1 MSAATPKHAAAVVAG
16 LALLLHVQDAAACA
30 GCRNPSLAVGRS
42 TDQPIDEGVLRLG
55 ATVTATAI
63 HVIHEAGC
71 AEFETDPSLCT
82 EIPAQ
87 PLYLHDQHLY
97 PVELRAVGEYSF
109 NSTFGVEAQLPFR
122 MVATRIKYTTLDGAP
137 YDPRGPDDV
146 HHRNETVSGV
156 ADAWLLMRVGLSLDK
171 WWLAARPG
179 VSIPIGATRED
190 PFALGDQG
198 LRHQH
203 IQLGTGTF
211 DPLLV
216 LEAFRQWDSLRLGM
230 YVQGQ
235 ASLYDNSHGY
245 RAPWRLFGGASVGTT
260 LVGKLSGSLGPEL
273 FHESEEHWQGM
284 VRQDGSLG
292 RTELLANASL
302 TQRIDSTD
310 INLGVRVPLWRHIV
324 RGSEEPGKLSQPL
337 TVFLGISHQFG
348 AGAKHTSGEVADE
361 EPHDHGHD

>member
-1 MSAATPKHAAAVVAG
+1 MNTMTRLKTASALAACVAI
-16 LALLLHVQDAAACA
+16 LVQAGDAAACA

-71 AEFETDPSLCT
+71 AEYETDPSLCT

-87 PLYLHDQHLY
+87 PLYLHDQWLY

-122 MVATRIKYTTLDGAP
+122 AVATRIKYTTPDGGR
-137 YDPRGPDDV
+137 YDPTGPNDV
-146 HHRNETVSGV
+146 HHRNETVTGV
-156 ADAWLLMRVGLSLDK
+156 ADAWLLARVGMMLDK

-216 LEAFRQWDSLRLGM
+216 LEVFRQWESLRLGM

-235 ASLYDNSHGY
+235 ASLYENSHGY
-245 RAPWRLFGGASVGTT
+245 RAPWRVFGGASIGTT
-260 LVGKLSGSLGPEL
+260 LVGKLSGSVGPEL
-273 FHESEEHWQGM
+273 FHESEEHWQGV

-310 INLGVRVPLWRHIV
+310 LNLGVRVPLWRHIV
-324 RGSEEPGKLSQPL
+324 QGSEDPGKLTQPL

-348 AGAKHTSGEVADE
+348 AAPPEGELSQNDG
-361 EPHDHGHD
+361 HGHD